1 MVVGDAHRHHRHRH
15 ALAGGQHGQA
25 GEALVQPQGNLF
37 SHDAP
42 LRKNH

>member
-1 MVVGDAHRHHRHRH
+1 MAIGDADGHHWYRH

-37 SHDAP
+37 AHDAP
-42 LRKNH
+42 LRENN